1 MFPTGS
7 KLLFG
12 GAVLALVAAIVYGVT
27 QEGSLGTVGLISASV
42 GLFLLAGVNL
52 YIRDADVSP
61 MDTGALTQSAAAAP
75 VPGASMWPIVA
86 GLGGALVVVG
96 LVTLPGRVHLRDHPA
111 DRRHGRVDGPGVE
124 RAGVADVEYNADVR
138 ARIAH
143 PLEFPILAAVGVGII
158 IYSFSR
164 IMLFLSKTERS
175 GRVRRHRRRDRSS
188 SRFIVAFSPSVRT
201 GAVATVSVVAAL
213 GLVTGGVAAALGGER
228 ELHPHETIGALAA
241 DGGCA
246 TDVGTEADEHYSQD
260 VAATANLTA
269 RLTLNEDGTL
279 VAKNLGVTGDQD
291 TIVVTRANPTNVV
304 FYNESDEER
313 RLVLDLGTRPEL
325 DADGQ
330 RRSPTREVPNQYCTA
345 ARRGWRQPVPL
356 VHHPR
361 RQLVAADADYA
372 FVVPGVDGARVE
384 VEVP

>member
-1 MFPTGS
+1 MFPSGS

-12 GAVLALVAAIVYGVT
+12 GAVLALVAAVVYGVT
-27 QEGSLGTVGLISASV
+27 QEGSLGTVGLISASL

-86 GLGGALVVVG
+86 ALGGLLVVVG
-96 LVTLPGRVHLRDHPA
+96 LVTYPVVFIFGIILLIAATAEWMVQA
-111 DRRHGRVDGPGVE
+111 WSE
-124 RAGVADVEYNADVR
+124 RASSDVAYNADVR

-164 IMLFLSKTERS
+164 IMLFLSKTS
-175 GRVRRHRRRDRSS
+175 GPAVFAVIAAAILVVA
-188 SRFIVAFSPSVRT
+188 FIVAFSPSVRT

-269 RLTLNEDGTL
+269 RLTLTEEGTL

-291 TIVVTRANPTNVV
+291 TVVVTRANPTNVV
-304 FYNESDEER
+304 FFNESDEER
-313 RLVLDLGTRPEL
+313 RLVLDMGTRPEL
-325 DADGQ
+325 DADGNEIAD
-330 RRSPTREVPNQYCTA
+330 SEVPNQYCTA
-345 ARRGWRQPVPL
+345 LVEDGGSQFLSFTIPV
-356 VHHPR
+356 
-361 RQLVAADADYA
+361 ASSASAADYA
-372 FVVPGVDGARVE
+372 FIVPGVDGARIE

>member
-1 MFPTGS
+1 
-7 KLLFG
+7 
-12 GAVLALVAAIVYGVT
+12 
-27 QEGSLGTVGLISASV
+27 
-42 GLFLLAGVNL
+42 
-52 YIRDADVSP
+52 

-75 VPGASMWPIVA
+75 VPGASVWPIVA

-96 LVTLPGRVHLRDHPA
+96 LVTYPVVFIFGIILLIAATAEWMVQA
-111 DRRHGRVDGPGVE
+111 WSE
-124 RAGVADVEYNADVR
+124 RASADVAYNAEVR

-164 IMLFLSKTERS
+164 IMLFLSKTS
-175 GRVRRHRRRDRSS
+175 GPAVFAVIAAAIVVVA
-188 SRFIVAFSPSVRT
+188 FIVAFSPSVRT

-228 ELHPHETIGALAA
+228 ELHPHETIGQLAE

-246 TDVGTEADEHYSQD
+246 TDLGTEADQHYSQG

-269 RLTLNEDGTL
+269 RLTLNDDGTL

-291 TIVVTRANPTNVV
+291 RIIVTRANPTNVV
-304 FYNESDEER
+304 FHNNSSEER

-325 DADGQ
+325 DEAGNEIPG
-330 RRSPTREVPNQYCTA
+330 SEVPNQHCTA
-345 ARRGWRQPVPL
+345 LVENGGSQFLSFSIPVASSF
-356 VHHPR
+356 
-361 RQLVAADADYA
+361 AAATYE

-384 VEVP
+384 VVVP

>member
-1 MFPTGS
+1 MFPSGS

-12 GAVLALVAAIVYGVT
+12 GAVLALVAAVLYGVT

-42 GLFLLAGVNL
+42 GLFLIAGVNL
-52 YIRDADVSP
+52 YTRDADVSA
-61 MDTGALTQSAAAAP
+61 MDTGALTESAAAAP
-75 VPGASMWPIVA
+75 VPGASIWPIVA
-86 GLGGALVVVG
+86 GLGGALIAVG
-96 LVTLPGRVHLRDHPA
+96 LVTYPVVFIFGIILLIAATAEWMVQA
-111 DRRHGRVDGPGVE
+111 WSE
-124 RAGVADVEYNADVR
+124 RASSDVAFNADVR

-164 IMLFLSKTERS
+164 IMLFLSKTS
-175 GRVRRHRRRDRSS
+175 GPAVFAVIASAILVVA
-188 SRFIVAFSPSVRT
+188 FIVAFSPSVRT

-228 ELHPHETIGALAA
+228 ELHPHETTGALA
-241 DGGCA
+241 DEGGCG
-246 TDVGTEADEHYSQD
+246 TDAETHADEHYSQD

-269 RLTLNEDGTL
+269 RLTLTDEGTL

-291 TIVVTRANPTNVV
+291 TVVVTRSNPTNVV
-304 FYNESDEER
+304 FYNESSEER

-325 DADGQ
+325 DAEGNEIPD
-330 RRSPTREVPNQYCTA
+330 TEVPDQRCTA
-345 ARRGWRQPVPL
+345 L
-356 VHHPR
+356 VEEGGS
-361 RQLVAADADYA
+361 QFLTFGIAVASSSAASDYA
-372 FVVPGVDGARVE
+372 FIVPGVEGARIE

>member
-1 MFPTGS
+1 MFPSGS

-12 GAVLALVAAIVYGVT
+12 GAVLALVAAVLYGVT

-52 YIRDADVSP
+52 YTRDADVSP
-61 MDTGALTQSAAAAP
+61 MDTGALTKSAAAAP
-75 VPGASMWPIVA
+75 VPGASLWPIVA

-96 LVTLPGRVHLRDHPA
+96 LVTYPVVFIFGIILLIAAAAEWMVQA
-111 DRRHGRVDGPGVE
+111 WSE
-124 RAGVADVEYNADVR
+124 RASSDVAFNADVR
-138 ARIAH
+138 DRIAH

-164 IMLFLSKTERS
+164 IMLFLSKTS
-175 GRVRRHRRRDRSS
+175 GPAV
-188 SRFIVAFSPSVRT
+188 FAVIAVAILVVAFVVAFSPSVRA

-228 ELHPHETIGALAA
+228 ELHPHETTGALA
-241 DGGCA
+241 DEGGCG
-246 TDVGTEADEHYSQD
+246 TDAETHADEHYSQD

-269 RLTLNEDGTL
+269 RLTLTEEGTL

-291 TIVVTRANPTNVV
+291 TVVVTRANPTNVV

-313 RLVLDLGTRPEL
+313 RLVLDLGVRPEL
-325 DADGQ
+325 DAAGEEIPD
-330 RRSPTREVPNQYCTA
+330 TEVPDQRCTA
-345 ARRGWRQPVPL
+345 LVEEGGSQFLTFSIPVASN
-356 VHHPR
+356 
-361 RQLVAADADYA
+361 VAVSDYA